1 MRLFTRAALLAVL
14 ALGLAAPVAMT
25 QPAPITV
32 AATTAV
38 TVMIK
43 NFDFSPMTLKIPA
56 GASVTWKN
64 LDGEPHTVTSLDGAF
79 RSTALDEGDSFT
91 FRFTKPGTYRYLCS
105 IHPHMMATIVVTA

>member
-1 MRLFTRAALLAVL
+1 MRLSPLAALLG
-14 ALGLAAPVAMT
+14 ALLLGVAAPALAAPQSTTSA
-25 QPAPITV
+25 
-32 AATTAV
+32 AATTV

-43 NFDFSPMTLKIPA
+43 NFDFSPMTLKVPA

-105 IHPHMMATIVVTA
+105 IHPHMTATIVVTG

>member
-1 MRLFTRAALLAVL
+1 MRLFTRAALLG
-14 ALGLAAPVAMT
+14 ALTLGVAAPAAAP
-25 QPAPITV
+25 QPTTV
-32 AATTAV
+32 AAATAV

-43 NFDFSPMTLKIPA
+43 NFDFSPMTLKVPA

-79 RSTALDEGDSFT
+79 RSTALDQGDSFT

-105 IHPHMMATIVVTA
+105 IHPHMTATIVVAG